1 LLSVLVNKTINV
13 YRLKLII
20 LNPYLFLSL
29 FIYWR
34 RYRNITINQFVY
46 FFHVYI
52 QRWPIIKA
60 QFKKKYQLF
69 KQRQIQIRARL
80 WLTKC
85 STKNQSCRSHGNLAF
100 ILPVAPLLSFEHKNI
115 DFDNSLDFKSGLG
128 INFHIFIKQ
137 ITHEF
142 QI

>member
-1 LLSVLVNKTINV
+1 MAYNK
-13 YRLKLII
+13 
-20 LNPYLFLSL
+20 SS
-29 FIYWR
+29 
-34 RYRNITINQFVY
+34 
-46 FFHVYI
+46 I
-52 QRWPIIKA
+52 Q
-60 QFKKKYQLF
+60 KKKYQLF